1 MTFSGCMPR
10 SRNAGS
16 YGSSIFFCFLR
27 NLHTVFHSGCVIC
40 HLFMYSLYFHA
51 EMAEMK
57 ERVERERKGGK
68 GEKMEERKRER
79 KERKKR
85 ENKKEGKSPFPVEY
99 RCLAVSQA
107 R

>member
-1 MTFSGCMPR
+1 MP
-10 SRNAGS
+10 GHMVVL
-16 YGSSIFFCFLR
+16 FFCFLR
-27 NLHTVFHSGCVIC
+27 ILHTVFHSGCVIC